1 LSLAIDVLL
10 VVQSTIVFFLA
21 GYEYLTLMHFPA
33 LRESATHP
41 SNRSLVSIILP
52 VRDQAKTVG
61 ECVASL
67 VGLDYPEKE
76 IIVVDGNSTD
86 GTLDILR
93 SFDGKINLVE
103 EEPLPQGWVGKNWA
117 CHMGYQQ
124 AKGDLLLFTDGDSI
138 HAHDSLAKTVN
149 YLEVTKADLVTLAPA
164 AILRSFWEKLLQ
176 PPIFWLIMMFVGGKW
191 VNDDSKPRWALGN
204 GQYMLFRRE
213 AYDKVGGHNAVR
225 DRISEDYSLGRLIK
239 AHGLKLRMVT
249 ASDSL
254 GVRMYSSFPE
264 IWRGW
269 RKNFYSVSGNH
280 PLFRAAY
287 RLVLLFIFLVLPF
300 VVLGYGIYLAP
311 KAPLNIYLLTGGF
324 MAFFL
329 WLGLIIL
336 DRSIRVSPFYAL
348 LLPFAILV
356 YIGIGIDSTVRG
368 ALGLGFSWKGRVY
381 GRRHYHPL
389 SCCFVAVASAVSN
402 HYVRGL
408 DLHALAVV
416 V

>member
-1 LSLAIDVLL
+1 LSLVIDALL
-10 VVQSTIVFFLA
+10 IVQSTLVFLLA

-33 LRESATHP
+33 LPENSGSNP
-41 SNRSLVSIILP
+41 SSPLVSIILP
-52 VRDQAKTVG
+52 VRNQAYTVS
-61 ECVASL
+61 ECGTSL
-67 VGLDYPEKE
+67 VGLDYPQKE

-86 GTLDILR
+86 GTQDILKT
-93 SFDGKINLVE
+93 FDGKIKLVE

-117 CHMGYQQ
+117 CHLGYKQ
-124 AKGDLLLFTDGDSI
+124 AKGDLLMFTDGDSI
-138 HAHDSLAKTVN
+138 HSRDSLSKTVN
-149 YLEVTKADLVTLAPA
+149 YLEFTKADLVTLAPA
-164 AILRSFWEKLLQ
+164 AILRTFWEKLLQ

-213 AYDKVGGHNAVR
+213 AYDKVGGHYAVR

-239 AHGLKLRMVT
+239 ANSLRLRMVT

-254 GVRMYSSFPE
+254 GVRMYSSLPE

-287 RLVLLFIFLVLPF
+287 RLVLLLTFLVLPF
-300 VVLGYGIYLAP
+300 VVLVYGIVLAP
-311 KAPLNIYLLTGGF
+311 VMPLNVYLMTGAF

-336 DRSIRVSPFYAL
+336 DRSIRVSPLYAL
-348 LLPFAILV
+348 LLPFAVLV

-368 ALGLGFSWKGRVY
+368 ALGMGFSWKGRVY
-381 GRRHYHPL
+381 GKPITGAL
-389 SCCFVAVASAVSN
+389 KAAVP
-402 HYVRGL
+402 
-408 DLHALAVV
+408 
-416 V
+416 